1 MRYWSEKVVVDGGCR
16 SKFTNR
22 SRDPSRP
29 PCPAPLFLKLDLSDV
44 YQTGVSHLIPEIK
57 KREAENKPDRLEAG
71 SVRESA
77 DLECEEQI

>member
-1 MRYWSEKVVVDGGCR
+1 MWTVGAEANLLTGLG
-16 SKFTNR
+16 TLQ
-22 SRDPSRP
+22 DPRA
-29 PCPAPLFLKLDLSDV
+29 PAPLLLKLDLSDV